1 MSTGRKYPSALAW
14 IDIETTGLPKGNDFS
29 EGESLEIAVIV
40 TDFDL
45 KPYFG
50 YQGIVKMNDDIKR
63 ALGNNPDV
71 VKMHLDNGLLKD
83 SKESSD
89 TLREI
94 EAEII
99 GMFKSR
105 TTQEK
110 GEFMIAGSGV
120 AAYDFPLIKEK
131 MPELASYFSYFSL
144 DVGMVRRAFNIFSG
158 GADLVPIISES
169 FVEGNKKH
177 RALED
182 IKAHLKEA
190 NQYRKFLRNLAD
202 QQKEN

>member
-1 MSTGRKYPSALAW
+1 MVGAPSSGGASRPITAGRPPSRTISTSRPSARSSPATASAL
-14 IDIETTGLPKGNDFS
+14 
-29 EGESLEIAVIV
+29 SL
-40 TDFDL
+40 TCDW
-45 KPYFG
+45 
-50 YQGIVKMNDDIKR
+50 
-63 ALGNNPDV
+63 
-71 VKMHLDNGLLKD
+71 

>member
-1 MSTGRKYPSALAW
+1 MANSRKYPSALAW
-14 IDIETTGLPKGNDFS
+14 IDLETTGLPVGNDYS
-29 EGESLEIAVIV
+29 GVEILEIGLIV

-50 YQGIVKMNDDIKR
+50 YQGIVKMDDDIKR
-63 ALGNNPDV
+63 ALAANPEV
-71 VKMHLDNGLLKD
+71 VQMHLANGLLKE
-83 SKESSD
+83 SKESKD

-94 EAEII
+94 ESEII
-99 GMFKSR
+99 GMFKTR

-110 GEFMIAGSGV
+110 GEFMLAGSGV
-120 AAYDFPLIKEK
+120 TAYDFNVLKEK

-144 DVGMVRRAFNIFSG
+144 DIGIVRRAFNVLSG
-158 GADLVPIISES
+158 GADLVPTISES

-190 NQYRKFLRNLAD
+190 NEYKKFLRAIAD
-202 QQKEN
+202 EQK

>member
-1 MSTGRKYPSALAW
+1 MANSRKYPSALAW
-14 IDIETTGLPKGNDFS
+14 IDLETTGLPVGNDYS
-29 EGESLEIAVIV
+29 GVEILEIGLIV

-50 YQGIVKMNDDIKR
+50 YQGIVKMDDDIKR
-63 ALGNNPDV
+63 ALAANPEV
-71 VKMHLDNGLLKD
+71 IQMHLANGLLKE
-83 SKESSD
+83 SKESKD

-94 EAEII
+94 ESEII
-99 GMFKSR
+99 GMFKTR

-110 GEFMIAGSGV
+110 GEFMLAGSGV
-120 AAYDFPLIKEK
+120 TAYDFNVLKEK

-144 DVGMVRRAFNIFSG
+144 DIGIVRRAFNVLSG
-158 GADLVPIISES
+158 GADLVPTISES

-190 NQYRKFLRNLAD
+190 NEYKKFLRAIAD
-202 QQKEN
+202 EQK